1 MFVECSHSKH
11 ILLMILY
18 VVVIFF
24 DRILKRQFIVLS
36 GFLWLGD
43 LVQVT
48 NESGASF
55 TIIFNAEILDLDID

>member
-1 MFVECSHSKH
+1 MFVGCSHSKH
-11 ILLMILY
+11 ILILY